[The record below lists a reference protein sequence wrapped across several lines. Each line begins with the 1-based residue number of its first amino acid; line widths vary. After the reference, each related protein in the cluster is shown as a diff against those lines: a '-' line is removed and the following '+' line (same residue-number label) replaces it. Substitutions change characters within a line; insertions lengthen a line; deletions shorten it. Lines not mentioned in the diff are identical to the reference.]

1 MFSPMTGQTR
11 PILPGLHKSKQE
23 DSKGERQEE
32 RVREAHTEESGDL
45 GVCWGL
51 GGILG
56 SWRLGRVGGTEDQE
70 GCAESSCWQKHKK
83 GHSQPSAPVTISIFF
98 AAEGVALFMFFA
110 MAEGS
115 GHSS

>member
-32 RVREAHTEESGDL
+32 RVREAHREESGDL
-45 GVCWGL
+45 GVSWRGILGASWGDL
-51 GGILG
+51 GEILG

-70 GCAESSCWQKHKK
+70 GCAESSSTAK
-83 GHSQPSAPVTISIFF
+83 T
-98 AAEGVALFMFFA
+98 
-110 MAEGS
+110 
-115 GHSS
+115 